1 MKTCKHCQLLIKG
14 KTRGLSE
21 LYYVIT
27 IEILFKMQLI
37 IKLEMSFTM
46 INA

>member
-1 MKTCKHCQLLIKG
+1 MKTCKHCQLLIIG
-14 KTRGLSE
+14 KTRGLFE
-21 LYYVIT
+21 LYYMVT
-27 IEILFKMQLI
+27 IEYLFKMRLI

>member
-1 MKTCKHCQLLIKG
+1 MKTCKHCQLLIIG
-14 KTRGLSE
+14 KIRGLFG
-21 LYYVIT
+21 LYYKIT
-27 IEILFKMQLI
+27 IEYLFKMRLI